1 MTPEQI
7 SKAKYLIASIAELN
21 VDTVISEDDA
31 DLIYE
36 VNEETIEFLKEL
48 IK

>member
-7 SKAKYLIASIAELN
+7 SKAKYLITSIAELN